1 MGVKTRIV
9 IIIVL
14 MVAIYHQGSFAED
27 RCLELSNTKEECAKL
42 WH

>member
-1 MGVKTRIV
+1 MSCKWLVA

-14 MVAIYHQGSFAED
+14 MVAIYHQGSFAEE